1 MSEHD
6 VMLLKMMFGTM
17 ICQASLVA
25 CAYGA
30 GLIYR
35 NLGWWNL

>member
-6 VMLLKMMFGTM
+6 VMVLKMMFGTM
-17 ICQASLVA
+17 ICGISLVF

-30 GLIYR
+30 GLIHR
-35 NLGWWNL
+35 AWGWWNL